1 MTAIPAIRLTSC
13 NDAPIREDG
22 EFVLYWMTAFR
33 RLDWNFALQHAV
45 DLAVEHD
52 KSLVILEAIRT
63 DYRWASDRI
72 HQFILDGMAEHAAR
86 LADTRVEYFPFVER
100 QKDGGE
106 GLLEALSEHAVSI
119 VTDDY
124 PAFFLPRMVEAA
136 SREVHCRLEKVD
148 SNGLIPMY
156 APEKEYK
163 RAYDL
168 RRWLQK
174 NLPPHLDHLPKQH
187 PLQGHA
193 LAPLNSLPG
202 DIPSR
207 WPAATLEELR
217 DADLVSDLP
226 IDHSVPVVDT
236 RPGGPGAAHDVLEAF
251 LDTRLDRY
259 GDRRSHPQADAESQL
274 SPYLHFGHISAH
286 QVFSELM
293 EREGWT
299 VDSLNDYQKGSR
311 EGWWNVG
318 ENAESFLDELV
329 TWREIGFQTCIH
341 RPNYDEYE
349 SLPGWARQTLEEH
362 WDDPREYV
370 YSLDEFEQ
378 AKTHD
383 DLWNAAQM
391 QLVTDGKIHNYLR
404 MLWGKKILHWSQNPQ
419 VALEIMIELNNK
431 WALDGRDANSYSGI
445 FWTLGRYDRAWQERE
460 IFGKVRY
467 MTCDSTRRK
476 YSVGEYVDT
485 FLPRRE
491 QVFG

>member
-1 MTAIPAIRLTSC
+1 MASVPDIRINAC
-13 NDAPIREDG
+13 NEAPVRDDG
-22 EFVLYWMTAFR
+22 EFVVYWMVAFR
-33 RLDWNFALQHAV
+33 RLDWNFALERTV
-45 DLAVEHD
+45 DLAEQQD
-52 KSLVILEAIRT
+52 KPLIIFEPLRSE
-63 DYRWASDRI
+63 YPWASDRI
-72 HQFILDGMAEHAAR
+72 HRFVLDGMADHARR
-86 LADTRVEYFPFVER
+86 LADTRVTYYPFVER
-100 QKDGGE
+100 EHDDGS
-106 GLLEALSEHAVSI
+106 GLLEALAERATCI

-124 PAFFLPRMVEAA
+124 PAFFLPNMIEAA
-136 SREVHCRLEKVD
+136 AEKVDCRLEKVD
-148 SNGLIPMY
+148 SNGLIPLY

-174 NLPPHLDHLPKQH
+174 NLRPHLEQTPSPH
-187 PLQGHA
+187 PLQGHSLQPLVA
-193 LAPLNSLPG
+193 LPP
-202 DIPSR
+202 DIARR
-207 WPAATLEELR
+207 WPPTTLDELR
-217 DADLVSDLP
+217 APDFLAGLP
-226 IDHSVPVVDT
+226 IDHDVPVVDS
-236 RPGGPGAAHDVLEAF
+236 RPGGPEAAQDVLEQF
-251 LDTRLDRY
+251 LDDRLERY
-259 GDRRSHPQADAESQL
+259 GDRRSHPQADAESQM

-286 QVFSELM
+286 QVFHDLM
-293 EREGWT
+293 QREGWS
-299 VDSLNDYQKGSR
+299 VDDLNDYQKGSR

-318 ENAESFLDELV
+318 ENAEAFLDELV

-341 RPNYDEYE
+341 RPDYDRYE
-349 SLPGWARQTLEEH
+349 SLPEWARETLEEH

-378 AKTHD
+378 ARTHD

-404 MLWGKKILHWSQNPQ
+404 MLWGKKILHWSENPQ

-476 YSVGEYVDT
+476 YSVSDYVDT
-485 FLPRRE
+485 YLPRRDA
-491 QVFG
+491 FFD